1 MASAQHTH
9 RASAEV
15 HTPSPYVERFVG
27 RLRGAQQDL
36 RREVKNQQRRWHYR
50 VHRGHVWFDTELRE
64 THRRLRQSIPA
75 YIRHGNLL
83 SLLTAPVI
91 YSLLLPLVVLDV
103 WVTLYQS
110 ICFPIYGM
118 ARVCRRRYFALDRHK
133 LAYLNGIEKAN
144 CTFCSYA
151 NGLLAYVQ
159 EVAARTEQYW
169 CPVKHARAIPAP
181 HQRYHG
187 FLDYGDAHGYRTEL
201 PALRH
206 ALEAPAHQRP
216 RGSRR
221 RRHVARAGL

>member
-1 MASAQHTH
+1 MVSARHTH
-9 RASAEV
+9 CATVEA

-27 RLRGAQQDL
+27 RLRDAQQDL
-36 RREVKNQQRRWHYR
+36 RREVKDQQRRWHYR
-50 VHRGHVWFDTELRE
+50 VRRGRVWFDQELRE
-64 THRRLRQSIPA
+64 THRRWRQSIPA

-169 CPVKHARAIPAP
+169 CPIKHARAIPAP
-181 HQRYHG
+181 HQRYHV
-187 FLDYGDAHGYRTEL
+187 FLDYGDAHGYRTEF

-206 ALEAPAHQRP
+206 ALEAPTHHRP
-216 RGSRR
+216 RSSRQR
-221 RRHVARAGL
+221 SHVVRAGR